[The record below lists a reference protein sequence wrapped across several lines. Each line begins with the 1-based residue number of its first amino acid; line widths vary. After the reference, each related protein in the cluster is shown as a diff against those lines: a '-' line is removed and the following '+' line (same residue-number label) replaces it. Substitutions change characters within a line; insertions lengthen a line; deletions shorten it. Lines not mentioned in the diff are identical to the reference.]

1 MWRTG
6 FVALRHVGSSRTR
19 ARTHVPCIGRWILNH
34 CATREVPSQTF
45 RKINVLTYYKY
56 NDRRMSWVTSGWSD
70 QERFTKKKMLE
81 RSLSGGLQEKIET
94 IREEGW
100 EGKIDI
106 Q

>member
-1 MWRTG
+1 
-6 FVALRHVGSSRTR
+6 
-19 ARTHVPCIGRWILNH
+19 
-34 CATREVPSQTF
+34 
-45 RKINVLTYYKY
+45 
-56 NDRRMSWVTSGWSD
+56 MSWVTSGWSD